1 MTKQLYSTEEVAEQ
15 LGVHVRTVRGYVRD
29 GRLRAVRFGKQYR
42 ITREDLEAFV
52 GAPVMEPPAV
62 VRHRHVDV
70 SSIVEVDAVS
80 RETADR
86 VSTLLTA
93 VRTYAN
99 DQPLRVQ
106 TVYDEERARMKVIV
120 LGGLADTRQL
130 LEYLEAVL
138 E

>member
-1 MTKQLYSTEEVAEQ
+1 M
-15 LGVHVRTVRGYVRD
+15 
-29 GRLRAVRFGKQYR
+29 AVRFGKQYR
-42 ITREDLEAFV
+42 ITRDDLEAFV
-52 GAPVMEPPAV
+52 GAPVVEPPPV

-86 VSTLLTA
+86 VGTLLTA
-93 VRTYAN
+93 ARTYAN

-106 TVYDEERARMKVIV
+106 TVYDERARMKVIV

-138 E
+138 DS

>member
-1 MTKQLYSTEEVAEQ
+1 MV
-15 LGVHVRTVRGYVRD
+15 
-29 GRLRAVRFGKQYR
+29 
-42 ITREDLEAFV
+42 
-52 GAPVMEPPAV
+52 EPPPV

-86 VSTLLTA
+86 VGTLLTT
-93 VRTYAN
+93 VRAYAN

-138 E
+138 DS